1 MYCVC
6 ICMYICMYNYVY
18 LCKTSCICPVG
29 RISVLVCIVAHND
42 CWCISVQAE
51 PAPPLPQFLSCASI
65 LFYNYLFPEKNHVL
79 TNVNPE
85 KRMMHV
91 CTYCYIHMY
100 VLQYLLKSLMSIEL
114 WNTQREL
121 CTYVCMNVCTFA
133 VL

>member
-65 LFYNYLFPEKNHVL
+65 LFYNYLFPEKK
-79 TNVNPE
+79 P
-85 KRMMHV
+85 
-91 CTYCYIHMY
+91 CTDKCKPRKEDDACMYI
-100 VLQYLLKSLMSIEL
+100 LLH
-114 WNTQREL
+114 
-121 CTYVCMNVCTFA
+121 TYVCAAISSEIFDEHRIMEHPKGIMYICMYVCTFA